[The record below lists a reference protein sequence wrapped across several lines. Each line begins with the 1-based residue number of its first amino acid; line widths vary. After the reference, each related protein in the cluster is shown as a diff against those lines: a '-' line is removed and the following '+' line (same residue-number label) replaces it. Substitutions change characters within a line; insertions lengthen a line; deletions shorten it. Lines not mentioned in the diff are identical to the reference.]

1 MKETMQDE
9 FADFPTFE
17 DEELIPEALKET
29 ADEWKERRFV
39 KMDKA
44 MRDIDETVNDTL
56 LILGG
61 LEMLINTTV
70 QGKNKRERL
79 AAQATVAN
87 LATITKGRLEWI
99 SQRINEG
106 LTVKE

>member
-1 MKETMQDE
+1 MAKKDE
-9 FADFPTFE
+9 FADFPEFEE
-17 DEELIPEALKET
+17 DEQIPEALKET
-29 ADEWKERRFV
+29 ADKWRDRRLV
-39 KMDKA
+39 SMDKA

>member
-1 MKETMQDE
+1 MQDE

-44 MRDIDETVNDTL
+44 LHDIDENLNRTLKIFEGLPELMDMAMHSDSLEERAHASSTVLNMAV
-56 LILGG
+56 IAKVR
-61 LEMLINTTV
+61 M
-70 QGKNKRERL
+70 
-79 AAQATVAN
+79 
-87 LATITKGRLEWI
+87 EWI

>member
-1 MKETMQDE
+1 MQDE

-44 MRDIDETVNDTL
+44 LHDIDENLNRTLKIFEGLPELMDMAMHSDSLEERAHASSTVLNMAM
-56 LILGG
+56 IAKAR
-61 LEMLINTTV
+61 M
-70 QGKNKRERL
+70 
-79 AAQATVAN
+79 
-87 LATITKGRLEWI
+87 EWI

-106 LTVKE
+106 LTVHE

>member
-1 MKETMQDE
+1 MKDE

-44 MRDIDETVNDTL
+44 LHDIDETVSDTL

>member
-1 MKETMQDE
+1 MQDE

-44 MRDIDETVNDTL
+44 LHDIDKNLNRTLKIFEGLPELMDMAMHSDSLEERAHASSTVLNMAV
-56 LILGG
+56 IAKVR
-61 LEMLINTTV
+61 M
-70 QGKNKRERL
+70 
-79 AAQATVAN
+79 
-87 LATITKGRLEWI
+87 EWI

>member
-1 MKETMQDE
+1 MKEVMQDE

-17 DEELIPEALKET
+17 DEELIQEALKET

-44 MRDIDETVNDTL
+44 LHDIDETVNDTL
-56 LILGG
+56 LVLGAFKQ
-61 LEMLINTTV
+61 LIGTTAN
-70 QGKNKRERL
+70 GRSKAERT
-79 AAQATVAN
+79 AAQAEVAN
-87 LATITKGRLEWI
+87 LAILAKERLEWI

>member
-1 MKETMQDE
+1 MAIQDE
-9 FADFPTFE
+9 FADFPVFEE
-17 DEELIPEALKET
+17 DEQIPEALKET
-29 ADEWKERRFV
+29 ADEWKERRSV

-44 MRDIDETVNDTL
+44 LHDIDGTVNDTL
-56 LILGG
+56 QILGG
-61 LEMLINTTV
+61 IEMLINTTV

>member
-1 MKETMQDE
+1 MQDE

-44 MRDIDETVNDTL
+44 LHDIDETVNDTM

>member
-1 MKETMQDE
+1 MEETMQDE

-29 ADEWKERRFV
+29 TDEWKERRFV

-44 MRDIDETVNDTL
+44 LHDIDETVNDTL